1 MNAFGPPHMVRA
13 LLSHGWHEQAC
24 ASAAEA
30 VSLFER
36 LRAYE
41 GVTLE
46 RVEHGRVV
54 EIRKGSVEAQ
64 LRQLAVRTP
73 LAA

>member
-1 MNAFGPPHMVRA
+1 MSAFGPRHSVRA
-13 LLSHGWHEQAC
+13 LLSEGWFEQPC
-24 ASAAEA
+24 SSVREA
-30 VSLFER
+30 VTLFER

-46 RVEHGRVV
+46 RIEHGRVV
-54 EIRKGSVEAQ
+54 EIRKGSTEAQ